1 MDVKKYRYLP
11 LSLGTAPAQ
20 IAMAKFLS
28 STATLTVVV
37 DASRLRHTR
46 RCNGRATCS
55 CELRIQ
61 SAFFQ
66 KTLTDI
72 VAQGKKR
79 RAGERR
85 PAASVAHVTKRKY
98 QRVSNIQQ
106 LSMELK
112 VRISA
117 FLAPR
122 ALGRLGMINKKFRR
136 DVDLIAKLMMEE
148 FLAEAPLHK
157 LLKQERPTTTES
169 WSQFMHKQM
178 TCVHKIF
185 VYYTGYKTG
194 AMRQESPHW
203 AFGVIDVD
211 PNEPYCSILPN
222 TWTFHGHTPWLQR
235 RSNGSGGEWR
245 LAKKYTPKKAP
256 YDFLTHV
263 KSWASTLRPGSL
275 LAIAVSCYVL

>member
-122 ALGRLGMINKKFRR
+122 ALGRLGMVRAGTSS
-136 DVDLIAKLMMEE
+136 LS
-148 FLAEAPLHK
+148 
-157 LLKQERPTTTES
+157 S
-169 WSQFMHKQM
+169 WWNPVA
-178 TCVHKIF
+178 C
-185 VYYTGYKTG
+185 
-194 AMRQESPHW
+194 
-203 AFGVIDVD
+203 
-211 PNEPYCSILPN
+211 C
-222 TWTFHGHTPWLQR
+222 
-235 RSNGSGGEWR
+235 
-245 LAKKYTPKKAP
+245 
-256 YDFLTHV
+256 
-263 KSWASTLRPGSL
+263 
-275 LAIAVSCYVL
+275 